1 MSDSNIHNPTNKESE
16 IDAYTN
22 ECSRRQFLK
31 KAGQGFLAVS
41 LSADLLSHAVAQ
53 TEPPPASSS
62 QPIQFP
68 PIVAPT
74 EQQRGPLPAPL
85 PPGERVGFAIV
96 GLGRLSL
103 EELLP
108 AFGESKK
115 ARLAALV
122 SGDANKARRV
132 AQQYGVPEQSLYDY
146 HTYDRLRDNPDVQ
159 VIYIVLPNSMHHE
172 FTIRGARAGK
182 HILCEKPMAVSA
194 REAEEM
200 IAVCERANLK
210 LMIAYRIQYEPYN
223 RMVRD
228 MVRTKRCG
236 TIKFVDLVNAHRQ
249 GDPNHWRLKR
259 ELSGG
264 GSLPDIGIYCLNTVR
279 FLTGE
284 EPADV
289 SASIVT
295 PSNDPRFRE
304 VEDAVSFRLRF
315 PSGIIAGNFTS
326 YDAHRASRYRVYATE
341 GWFGLD
347 PAFSYRG
354 LQMETAQADG
364 KVERIEHP
372 RIREKNQFA
381 AEMDHMAEC
390 VLENKRPYTP
400 GEEGLQDHRIMAAI
414 YESARTGRPITL
426 DTPTKLDAFRGTEPN
441 V

>member
-1 MSDSNIHNPTNKESE
+1 MNDSGNDNQPHHESVL
-16 IDAYTN
+16 DPGTN

-31 KAGQGFLAVS
+31 KAGQGLLAVG
-41 LSADLLSHAVAQ
+41 LSAELVSNAAAQ
-53 TEPPPASSS
+53 TAPSQTSSP

-68 PIVAPT
+68 SIVAPT

-85 PPGERVGFAIV
+85 PPAERVGVAIV

-103 EELLP
+103 QELLP

-115 ARLAALV
+115 VRLAALV

-132 AQQYGVPEQSLYDY
+132 AQQYGVPERSVYDY
-146 HTYDRLRDNPDVQ
+146 RTYDRIRDNTDVQ
-159 VIYIVLPNSMHHE
+159 VVYIVLPNSMHHE
-172 FTIRGARAGK
+172 YTLRGAQAGK
-182 HILCEKPMAVSA
+182 HVLCEKPMAVTT
-194 REAEEM
+194 REAEDM
-200 IAVCERANLK
+200 IAMCERANIK

-223 RMVRD
+223 RMVKD
-228 MVRTKRCG
+228 MVRNKRFG
-236 TIKFVDLVNAHRQ
+236 TVKFVDLVNAHRQ
-249 GDPNHWRLKR
+249 GDPDHWRLKR

-284 EPADV
+284 EPAEV
-289 SASIVT
+289 SAHIHT
-295 PSNDPRFRE
+295 PVNDPRFRE
-304 VEDAVSFRLRF
+304 VEDTVSFRLRF

-354 LQMETAQADG
+354 LQMEMAQADG
-364 KVERIEHP
+364 KIERIEHP

-414 YESARTGRPITL
+414 YESARAGRPIAL
-426 DTPTKLDAFRGTEPN
+426 ETPNRFDAFRGTEPSG
-441 V
+441 